1 MPSNGIQY
9 LVSQFLK
16 AAHDNMDI
24 MMGAANPNSAAIFE
38 FRAAECK
45 PLAVKFVN
53 VFGCTA
59 FVPIAL
65 VDTDHLAILTAYASI
80 TEKIRRV
87 CKYCID

>member
-1 MPSNGIQY
+1 MPGNGVQH
-9 LVSQFLK
+9 LVAQLLET
-16 AAHDNMDI
+16 AHDDVNV
-24 MMGAANPNSAAIFE
+24 MMGAANPNSTVIFE

-87 CKYCID
+87 CKYSTD